1 LCLATGSLLHL
12 VGQPGFRLDERALR
26 RASAD
31 HWREVEWLAHP
42 TLAEFEAQHAP
53 ERIFCLS
60 KHGTTPYTRIAYQPG
75 DAFLFGRESA
85 GLPPEVLARYRERT
99 LCIPMPAGRVRS
111 LNLANAVAIVLYE
124 ALRQVYGW

>member
-1 LCLATGSLLHL
+1 MSDSPVPTPVRFHVALWEPEIPANTANIGRLCLATGSLLHL
-12 VGQPGFRLDERALR
+12 VGQPGFRLDERTLR

-53 ERIFCLS
+53 GRIFCVS
-60 KHGTTPYTRIAYQPG
+60 KHGVSPYTRIAYQPG

-85 GLPPEVLARYRERT
+85 GLPPEVLARYGE
-99 LCIPMPAGRVRS
+99 
-111 LNLANAVAIVLYE
+111 
-124 ALRQVYGW
+124 